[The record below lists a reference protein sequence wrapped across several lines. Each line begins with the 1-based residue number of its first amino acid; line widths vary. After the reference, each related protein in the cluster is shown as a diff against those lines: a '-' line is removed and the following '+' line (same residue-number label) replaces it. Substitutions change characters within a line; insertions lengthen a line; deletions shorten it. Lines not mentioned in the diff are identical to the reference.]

1 MSALDRLKSI
11 QSNFKK
17 NWTGIL
23 TEHSGRPGTSLLM
36 NKKRVFTVAEAQLD
50 DDERMR
56 TLLKIFGKLKE
67 FEDDRATTA
76 NSIASSTTSF
86 NKHSST

>member
-17 NWTGIL
+17 NWNGVL
-23 TEHSGRPGTSLLM
+23 TEHSGRPGTSILM
-36 NKKRVFTVAEAQLD
+36 NKKRTFTINEAQLD
-50 DDERMR
+50 DEERFR
-56 TLLKIFGKLKE
+56 TMLKIFVKLKE

-76 NSIASSTTSF
+76 NSIQSS
-86 NKHSST
+86 